1 MNELSTTS
9 WILISTAI
17 IDTSVAIAMLAVG
30 IATLAVKIATW
41 LFPRVRNQPDLDPR
55 KMLRPYRTTTTV
67 ILRSTSGTPT
77 FQQLV
82 DGISLKPK
90 QRGLAEKL
98 YETGLEQFNH
108 PVNNRDGT
116 IIEARQQIT
125 NISRELNQAERT
137 AAEQVGIMLASA
149 KDKEEKTNAELQ
161 YNALPPNAKTPAQHK
176 RREVEAQKT
185 ITRDLKCNVQR
196 TDYTAVKQRIAS
208 GPVDLAS
215 TMTELPISWQSIR
228 TLNEKIDR
236 PKYNGKPTKPEWVH
250 VEFHMVDGRML
261 EDKHAE
267 KDGDW
272 ILSHKHRFL
281 VPCPTPTRILEFN
294 DQGKAVPTGKS
305 VLIVDQDPSSEWET
319 KFWCQGGYMD
329 QTYLKARAGTLPYQ
343 LRRAHRQRQIRKIQ
357 WCLAGTSIVAYIV
370 ISAINNT

>member
-9 WILISTAI
+9 WILIGTA
-17 IDTSVAIAMLAVG
+17 VAIARLVVAV
-30 IATLAVKIATW
+30 ASW
-41 LFPRVRNQPDLDPR
+41 LSPRGRNQPDLEPR
-55 KMLRPYRTTTTV
+55 KMLKPYRTTATV

-77 FQQLV
+77 FHQLA

-137 AAEQVGIMLASA
+137 AAEQVGIMLADA

-176 RREVEAQKT
+176 RREVEAKKT
-185 ITRDLKCNVQR
+185 ITRDLACNVPR
-196 TDYTAVKQRIAS
+196 TDYTTVKQRIAS
-208 GPVDLAS
+208 GAVDLTSIMA
-215 TMTELPISWQSIR
+215 ELPISWQSIR

-236 PKYNGKPTKPEWVH
+236 PKYNGKLTKPEWVH
-250 VEFHMVDGRML
+250 VEFHMVDSRML

-281 VPCPTPTRILEFN
+281 VPCPPPTRILEFK

-319 KFWCQGGYMD
+319 EFWRQGGYMD
-329 QTYLKARAGTLPYQ
+329 QTYLRARAGTLPYQ
-343 LRRAHRQRQIRKIQ
+343 LRRAHRQRQIRKLQ
-357 WCLAGTSIVAYIV
+357 WCLTGAGIVALII
-370 ISAINNT
+370 ISAINNA